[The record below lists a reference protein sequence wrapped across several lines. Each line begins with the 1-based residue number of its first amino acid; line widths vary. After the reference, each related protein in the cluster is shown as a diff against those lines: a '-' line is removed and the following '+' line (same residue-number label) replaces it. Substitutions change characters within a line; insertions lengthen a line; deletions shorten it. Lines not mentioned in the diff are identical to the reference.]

1 MILKLDPRW
10 PVVWRTPH
18 SAQVGIDPPKAV
30 LEDLTLTQERMLS
43 ALILGI
49 SAPGMKLL
57 REDTPGER
65 DRLLDTLAPAL
76 SRART
81 GDTEPVVAISG
92 RGTLVTALS
101 ELLGRSGIRVLLT
114 ADNRPPDELSPA
126 VAVLVGRWVLTP
138 DIQSH
143 WLRRDVPHLSIVFS
157 DTGVT
162 IGPVVTPG
170 AGACLR
176 CIELHRTDA
185 DPAWPAIASQLHGLG
200 GGAETPILAA
210 EAAAIAFRMLMAT
223 LEEPRAPDGSDGA
236 ESIHIDAESGERTI
250 RHWMQHPE
258 CGCGGIDSVLA

>member
-1 MILKLDPRW
+1 
-10 PVVWRTPH
+10 
-18 SAQVGIDPPKAV
+18 
-30 LEDLTLTQERMLS
+30 MLS
-43 ALILGI
+43 ALVLGI
-49 SAPGMKLL
+49 SAPGMELL

-65 DRLLDTLAPAL
+65 ARLLDALAPAL

-81 GDTEPVVAISG
+81 GDSEPVVAISG
-92 RGTLVTALS
+92 RGTLVNVLS

-114 ADNRPPDELSPA
+114 TDDRPPDDLSPA
-126 VAVLVGRWVLTP
+126 AAVLVGRWVLTP
-138 DIQSH
+138 DMQSH

-176 CIELHRTDA
+176 CIELHRTAA

-210 EAAAIAFRMLMAT
+210 EAAAIAFRMLQTT
-223 LEEPRAPDGSDGA
+223 LDEQRAPREGKPG
-236 ESIHIDAESGERTI
+236 ESVHIDSESGERTI

-258 CGCGGIDSVLA
+258 CGCGGIDSILG

>member
-30 LEDLTLTQERMLS
+30 LENLTLAQERMLS

-65 DRLLDTLAPAL
+65 DRLLDALAPAL
-76 SRART
+76 SRAPS
-81 GDTEPVVAISG
+81 GATEPVVAISG
-92 RGTLVTALS
+92 RGTLVAALS
-101 ELLGRSGIRVLLT
+101 ELLGRSGVRVLLT
-114 ADNRPPDELSPA
+114 PDHRPPDDLDPA
-126 VAVLVGRWVLTP
+126 AAVLVDRWVLTP

-162 IGPVVTPG
+162 IGPVVRPG
-170 AGACLR
+170 VGACLR

-210 EAAAIAFRMLMAT
+210 EAAAIAFRMLMTA
-223 LEEPRAPDGSDGA
+223 LGEPLTPGGRTGG
-236 ESIHIDAESGERTI
+236 ESIHIDAESGERTV

-258 CGCGGIDSVLA
+258 CGCGGIDSILP